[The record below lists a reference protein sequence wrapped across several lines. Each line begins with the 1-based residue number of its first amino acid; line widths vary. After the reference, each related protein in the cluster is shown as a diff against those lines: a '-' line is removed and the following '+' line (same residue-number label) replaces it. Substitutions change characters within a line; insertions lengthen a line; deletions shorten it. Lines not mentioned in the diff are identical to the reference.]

1 MPKLSHTES
10 PNTFLKT
17 LPVNPL
23 KISSRSLELEMAR
36 RHLLDFTVATKPDYL
51 VNWHHKLMCEYLER
65 WAFGDIKRLMVF
77 MPPRSGK
84 SELVSRRLPAWLFG
98 RNPDANVIGASY
110 TADLA
115 STMNIDV
122 QRIME
127 DERYKEIFPNTFL
140 WDKNVR
146 ASTSRTYKKNSD
158 IFEIVNHAGVYK
170 CAGIG
175 GGITGRGFTHG
186 IIDDPVKDRRDAES
200 KTLSDR
206 LYDWYTSTFYTR
218 RMNDDARI
226 LITLTR
232 WTQNDLAGRLIDL
245 ANSNPDAE
253 QWTVVSFPMIAED
266 PITSG
271 DPRKVG
277 EALWPERFSQEDLKA
292 TRIALGSYDWSSLM
306 QQRPTVSGGT
316 IFDRS
321 WWNYYHVNEDIVE
334 HFDGKV
340 GKLVLLPEKFD
351 DQTQSW
357 DLTFGAGTEADY
369 VVGTVWGR
377 VGSDKYLLDMYRKQ
391 IDFPETLKQFK
402 IMDQKWPQANRK
414 LVEAKA
420 NGRAMI
426 DTLKHDIPGI
436 IAVNPLGPKE
446 VRARAAAPEVEAGN
460 IFLPDSRI
468 CPWVHDLEDEFA
480 DFPNGRHDDICDTFT
495 QYINNTRSI
504 KRVVPPK
511 VPSKIIRVGG
521 GWS

>member
-1 MPKLSHTES
+1 MPIIRPTIPTS
-10 PNTFLKT
+10 TFLNEIQ
-17 LPVNPL
+17 VNPL
-23 KISSRSLELEMAR
+23 RISSKSLELEMAR
-36 RHLLDFTVATKPDYL
+36 RHLLDFTTYTFPGYQ

-98 RNPDANVIGASY
+98 RNPNANIIATSY

-115 STMNIDV
+115 SNMNIDV

-127 DERYKEIFPNTFL
+127 DERYREIFPNTFL

-146 ASTSRTYKKNSD
+146 SSTKGTYKKNSD
-158 IFEIVNHAGVYK
+158 IFEIVNHQGVYK

-200 KTLSDR
+200 KAMSDG
-206 LYDWYTSTFYTR
+206 LWNWYTSTFSTR
-218 RMNDDARI
+218 QMDDNARI

-232 WTQNDLAGRLIDL
+232 WTQNDLAGRLIDM

-253 QWTVVSFPMIAED
+253 QWTIVSFPMIAED
-266 PITSG
+266 PITPG

-277 EALWPERFSQEDLKA
+277 EPLWPERFSEEYLKA
-292 TRIALGSYDWSSLM
+292 TKITMGSYDWSALM

-321 WWNYYHVNEDIVE
+321 WWNYYHVDADIVE
-334 HFDGKV
+334 RSE
-340 GKLVLLPEKFD
+340 GKLVLLPETFD

-357 DLTFGAGTEADY
+357 DLTFGEGTTADF

-391 IDFPETLKQFK
+391 INFPETLKQFK
-402 IMDQKWPQANRK
+402 ILSERWPLATRK

-436 IAVNPLGPKE
+436 IAVNPLGSKE
-446 VRARAAAPEVEAGN
+446 VRARAAAPEVESGN
-460 IFLPDSRI
+460 IFLPDGRI
-468 CPWVHDLEDEFA
+468 CPWVHDVEDEFA
-480 DFPNGRHDDICDTFT
+480 DFPNGQHDDVVDTFT
-495 QYINNTRSI
+495 QYINNSRSI
-504 KRVVPPK
+504 KRIVPPK
-511 VPSKIIRVGG
+511 VPSKVVRMGG
-521 GWS
+521 GWE